1 MDFLPKKI
9 STYAEKH
16 TNEESVVLKQLNR
29 QTHLK
34 VMLPQ
39 MLSGKLQGQLLR
51 MVSYMIRPM
60 KILEIGT
67 FTGYSAICLAEGMAS
82 GGVLYTID
90 KDPELTDMAQSYFKK
105 AGMSKRIKALTGIAL
120 DIIPKL
126 KGKFD
131 IVFIDADKE
140 NYSNYFDQVIDKV
153 KKGGFIIADNVLW
166 GGKVLGNTRD
176 KETVGIKA
184 FNKKVLADDRV
195 ENLLLPI
202 RDGLMILRKK

>member
-16 TNEESVVLKQLNR
+16 TNEESVVLRQLNR

-90 KDPELTDMAQSYFKK
+90 KDPELIDMAQSYFKK
-105 AGMSKRIKALTGIAL
+105 AGMSKRIKALTGTAL

-166 GGKVLGNTRD
+166 GGRVLGNTRD